1 MWKDRV
7 RFSPPAVLSLFLF
20 GPSERKSACS
30 LFPPCPVSLLTS
42 CCHYKWVKELTP
54 KHGCFDM
61 IDAPCESALHQ
72 SLKLGTGSGRYRRIK
87 PVLKSYNT
95 QTEHFRG
102 LSWALAMCGP
112 HSYGTLSLAVPKQTQ
127 EAQTG
132 SQRTPAGR
140 YSVPSN
146 KKDLLLSGW
155 LLCAFQSAANKELD
169 CVKPV
174 QDGLNN
180 KWKQT
185 CFKNLPA
192 LGLFFSGWEWVSFY
206 CWFYKSWWTREGM
219 ANFPS
224 VLYVKTLHLI
234 WWFIDFKSAM
244 WRVWRWLSW
253 LYDSTG
259 DIDFNL

>member
-1 MWKDRV
+1 MFPDVEGQSKI
-7 RFSPPAVLSLFLF
+7 
-20 GPSERKSACS
+20 
-30 LFPPCPVSLLTS
+30 FPPCCVITDSVRSFREEVSVFIVPTIPCFPANFLLPLQMGEGADPEARLLW
-42 CCHYKWVKELTP
+42 H
-54 KHGCFDM
+54 DRR
-61 IDAPCESALHQ
+61 PCESALHQ

-87 PVLKSYNT
+87 PVLKSYNA

-132 SQRTPAGR
+132 SQCTPAGR

-169 CVKPV
+169 CVRPV

-180 KWKQT
+180 TWKQT

-192 LGLFFSGWEWVSFY
+192 LGFFFQD
-206 CWFYKSWWTREGM
+206 
-219 ANFPS
+219 ANE
-224 VLYVKTLHLI
+224 
-234 WWFIDFKSAM
+234 
-244 WRVWRWLSW
+244 
-253 LYDSTG
+253 
-259 DIDFNL
+259 